1 MRNLVGRE
9 KFHDDHFLDFSHF
22 SSRLWSCSN
31 LSYLPTTSTRWTE
44 ECWELATGVTQTNSY
59 RMCYSMHWMIL
70 VVEFTSIFSHSC
82 LFVFSF
88 CGFSSAEFLLP
99 FFSCSCSLPLKSPTF
114 LGENIIIWVKTSSFK
129 WWFFHLISLLKE
141 KRCHFLT
148 FIWQLESKRARV
160 RGKRNHEFR
169 T

>member
-1 MRNLVGRE
+1 MWQAKYASTVPKNLGSGVNFWPCSEGYI
-9 KFHDDHFLDFSHF
+9 FPLWAFLV
-22 SSRLWSCSN
+22 R
-31 LSYLPTTSTRWTE
+31 
-44 ECWELATGVTQTNSY
+44 G
-59 RMCYSMHWMIL
+59 MCYSMHWMIL

-99 FFSCSCSLPLKSPTF
+99 FFSCSRSLPLKSPTF